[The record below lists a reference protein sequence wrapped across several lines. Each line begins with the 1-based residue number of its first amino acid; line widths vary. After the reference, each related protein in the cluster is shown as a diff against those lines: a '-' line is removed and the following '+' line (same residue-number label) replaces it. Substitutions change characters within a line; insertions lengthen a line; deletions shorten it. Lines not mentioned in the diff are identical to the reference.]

1 MKNFFLKLGRKFRT
15 FMYGRYGFDEL
26 TGFLSVA
33 TVLFVVLALFWR
45 YFNIVAW
52 LILLY
57 SVFRIYSRNIAARS
71 RERAFYLRI
80 RTKVQGFFRLRKNKF
95 RDRKT
100 HRYYKCPSCRSMLR
114 VPRGRGKI
122 EITCPRCGKKFIKK
136 S

>member
-1 MKNFFLKLGRKFRT
+1 MKNFFLKLGRKFRS

-26 TGFLSVA
+26 TSFLSVL
-33 TVLFVVLALFWR
+33 TVIFVVLALFWR

-57 SVFRIYSRNIAARS
+57 SVFRIYSRNISARS
-71 RERAFYLRI
+71 RERARYLRI
-80 RTKVQGFFRLRKNKF
+80 RTKVQNVFRLQKNKH

-100 HRYYKCPSCRSMLR
+100 HRYYKCPACRSMLR
-114 VPRGRGKI
+114 VPKGRGKI